1 VFPEIITT
9 VVAAGAVG
17 GAFAYGA
24 MVPTSQLFGQTFS
37 GVPGRSRQLAL
48 TYDDGPNDP
57 HTQNL
62 LDVLDKHRVK
72 ATFFLI
78 GRYVEQRPEIAR
90 AVAQRGHV
98 VGNHTFSH
106 PNLVFTSEAALRSEL
121 EQTEAVITQAIGAH
135 SRLFRPPFGARRP
148 ATLRVARALGLEPI
162 MWSVTCW
169 DWSAPSAEYIVNKA
183 VRGIHGG
190 DVVLLHDG
198 GHVAFGA
205 DRSRT
210 VAATDELIRRY
221 KGEGYEFVTV
231 PQMQAQS
238 SVVGPRASA
247 T

>member
-1 VFPEIITT
+1 VLPELITG
-9 VVAAGAVG
+9 VVAAGAAA
-17 GAFAYGA
+17 GAFSYGA
-24 MVPTSQLFGQTFS
+24 MVPQSQLFGAAFFGT
-37 GVPGRSRQLAL
+37 PGRSKQIAL

-78 GRYVEQRPEIAR
+78 GRYVEMRPEIAR

-106 PNLVFTSEAALRSEL
+106 PNLVFTSQVALRSEL
-121 EQTEAVITQAIGAH
+121 ERTEAVITQAIGPH

-148 ATLRVARALGLEPI
+148 ATLRVAKRVGLEPI

-183 VRGIHGG
+183 ARGIRGG

-198 GHVAFGA
+198 GHLEFGA

-210 VAATDELIRRY
+210 VAATDEIIRRY

-231 PQMQAQS
+231 PEMQA
-238 SVVGPRASA
+238 A
-247 T
+247 TIL